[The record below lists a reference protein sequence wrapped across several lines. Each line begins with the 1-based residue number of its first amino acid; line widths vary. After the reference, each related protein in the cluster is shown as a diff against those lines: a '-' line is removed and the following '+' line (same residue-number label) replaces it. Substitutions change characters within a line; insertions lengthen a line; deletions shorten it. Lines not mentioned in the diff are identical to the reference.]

1 LKINW
6 LSNNYYLLVFLLIL
20 SYSVKGQNNFIPQS
34 KKKCGIPSNG
44 KIQSFRDNQNWGY
57 GYDSLIV
64 DLDRWDSYSFV
75 TIDSI
80 GATVQNRAIWELT
93 ISENAEANS
102 NHRIYIHARTHPGE
116 EESFWVTNE
125 IINILISESPFAE
138 FVRSNCIFHI
148 IPMYNPDGVELGYPR
163 ENANG
168 IDIESGW
175 DDIPLEPEVAVL
187 KNRFSNLMLSVPNP
201 VKIALNMHSAYS
213 CTRYF
218 VFHDEVGTSENY
230 AILEQQ
236 FIGGIQSF
244 FPGGFENWDYFVSWT
259 SGTPDQYPESWW
271 WMNHGENVMALT
283 YEDMNCEQAG
293 LYDSTAN
300 AILRGICDYI
310 GLNYINISDENG
322 NHPAGFSLGQ
332 NYPNPFNAITLI
344 PYTTIMPGRVTITIL
359 DIMGHE
365 VLQLVNSDHN
375 VGKYFVKWDGT
386 NRYKRQV
393 GSGIYFY
400 RIQAGLINKTRKMLL
415 IQ

>member
-1 LKINW
+1 M
-6 LSNNYYLLVFLLIL
+6 SNNYYFLVLLLIL
-20 SYSVKGQNNFIPQS
+20 SFSVKGQNNFMLQS
-34 KKKCGIPSNG
+34 TKKCGIPSKD
-44 KIQSFRDNQNWGY
+44 KIRFSRDTQNWGY

-64 DLDRWDSYSFV
+64 DLDRWETYSFI
-75 TIDSI
+75 TIDSL
-80 GATVQNRAIWELT
+80 GATVQNRGIWELT
-93 ISENAEANS
+93 ISENPEAS
-102 NHRIYIHARTHPGE
+102 TNHRIYIHARTHPGE
-116 EESFWVTNE
+116 DESFWVTNE
-125 IINILISESPFAE
+125 IINILISESPLAE
-138 FVRSNCIFHI
+138 FIRSNCIFHI
-148 IPMYNPDGVELGYPR
+148 IPMHNPDGVELGYPR

-175 DDIPLEPEVAVL
+175 DDIPLEPEVAIL
-187 KNRFSNLMLSVPNP
+187 KNRFIELMLPMPNP

-218 VFHDEVGTSENY
+218 VYHDEVGTSENY

-236 FIGGIQSF
+236 FIGGIQSY
-244 FPGGFENWDYFVSWT
+244 FPGGFENWDYIVSWS

-283 YEDMNCEQAG
+283 YEDMNCTEAG
-293 LYDSTAN
+293 SYDSTAN

-310 GLNYINISDENG
+310 GLNYINISDENV

-344 PYTTIMPGRVTITIL
+344 PYTTIMPERVTITIL

-365 VLQLVNSDHN
+365 ILQLVNSDHN
-375 VGKYFVKWDGT
+375 VGEYFVKWDGT

-400 RIQAGLINKTRKMLL
+400 TFQAGLINKTRKMLL